1 MHIYRGSHID
11 FSCTQFF
18 FVDTCRRN
26 YQIVSKLSPFCCR
39 WPRHPRRPLPR
50 LSLQLVRT
58 RYDARTWWVGELH
71 CECRLN
77 HAISS
82 RYGGSHPCTPVP
94 ALPWRFE
101 AAVCRQVPFE
111 AAIVG
116 GGGGENERVADFGEG
131 EKGAENLADIVA
143 VQRGAIEHFGSAT

>member
-1 MHIYRGSHID
+1 MHIYRGSHKN

-18 FVDTCRRN
+18 FRYLLAKLSNCQ
-26 YQIVSKLSPFCCR
+26 QIVTFLLPLAPPPASPSPPPVSAACEDKI
-39 WPRHPRRPLPR
+39 RREDLF
-50 LSLQLVRT
+50 
-58 RYDARTWWVGELH
+58 GELQ

-77 HAISS
+77 YAISNC
-82 RYGGSHPCTPVP
+82 YGGSHPCTPVP